1 MNFWWQLSDSLHFV
15 PSCRIRGRRGAAC
28 SCTRSLLQKKP
39 AAGFTL
45 PSRCGETLRCII
57 PPLDEAQVRMHV
69 SLLLCL
75 LFLFVD
81 GLPLKECLYR
91 DQASLNAVGDL
102 KSDVFPLPGTVTFF
116 WKWKQFYGKQ
126 HFWKLN
132 ESDTKYNLRTPVKLN
147 NTPWTLREWMNYSAE
162 KRKDVNR
169 WLRAFKPIVSL

>member
-1 MNFWWQLSDSLHFV
+1 MNFWWQLSDSLHSV

-116 WKWKQFYGKQ
+116 LKMKAILWQATFLK
-126 HFWKLN
+126 
-132 ESDTKYNLRTPVKLN
+132 V
-147 NTPWTLREWMNYSAE
+147 EWIRYKIQLKNSS
-162 KRKDVNR
+162 KT
-169 WLRAFKPIVSL
+169 